1 MPMPTTHVDARASVN
16 TNTADDV
23 VARGAFDTR
32 MRPSWTPVNRV
43 RFRWRLET
51 ACAFAGA

>member
-1 MPMPTTHVDARASVN
+1 MPTTHVDARASVN